1 MKGKGGNA
9 DIWKGQI
16 DKHPTSTRVSIELQS
31 WIAMFVKRNV
41 IVLLILTMACVKY
54 RLLLVYKS
62 VGGMHCPSI

>member
-31 WIAMFVKRNV
+31 WTAMFVKRNV

-54 RLLLVYKS
+54 RLLLVDTS
-62 VGGMHCPSI
+62 Q

>member
-41 IVLLILTMACVKY
+41 IVLLILTMACVK
-54 RLLLVYKS
+54 
-62 VGGMHCPSI
+62 